1 MREHTSLKKTSKF
14 GAVIFIGSLFLYTLA
29 YTLLAPLGE
38 SRLLD
43 RGLLVLFVVVEI
55 IGIALFYYTHNIRTY
70 RSSKYVKRLVNSF
83 VAFSLLSFGYAIVEL
98 AFGDVQKV
106 SGNLPTIIS
115 VSLSLPASLYY
126 LRDVNLRITGKV
138 LFWAFLPI
146 YLYVFLNRLLQFRV
160 LGGYSEDVF
169 LHGNNVAY
177 NFVILTPLA
186 LFAYK
191 DKKWMGLLLL
201 LLLSTLVFL
210 CAKRG
215 AILSQ
220 GLIILIFI
228 FRGPYKFGRWGFAV
242 LCIGGFLALMPI
254 VSHIQNMEVS
264 PLDRFEDTSG
274 SGRAEIYSSII
285 DGVNQS
291 SFGALLYGHGF
302 YATADLTKRSFG
314 SSFGSVAHND
324 WLEIAYDFGLVGL
337 ILYLSILFFL
347 LKATI
352 KSEKQASR
360 LLLII
365 LVIFLVRTNFSMV
378 FADKG
383 SIIYYTTV
391 GLILLEDIRTHE
403 EKTSTTTRV
412 GCGCSGGRIF

>member
-1 MREHTSLKKTSKF
+1 MREHTNLKKTSVF
-14 GAVIFIGSLFLYTLA
+14 GAVAFIGSLFLYTLA

-55 IGIALFYYTHNIRTY
+55 IGTFLFYSVHNIRVY
-70 RSSKYVKRLVNSF
+70 RSYKHVKRLVNSF

-98 AFGDVQKV
+98 AFGDIQKV
-106 SGNLPTIIS
+106 SSNLPTIIS

-146 YLYVFLNRLLQFRV
+146 YLYSFFNNFLQFGI

-169 LHGNNVAY
+169 LQGNNVAY

-191 DKKWMGLLLL
+191 DKKWIGLLLL
-201 LLLSTLVFL
+201 LLLSTLVFF

-228 FRGPYKFGRWGFAV
+228 FRGPYKFGQWGFVV

-274 SGRAEIYSSII
+274 SGRSEIYSSIV
-285 DGVNQS
+285 DGVKQS
-291 SFGALLYGHGF
+291 SFGSLLYGHGF
-302 YATADLTKRSFG
+302 YATADLTKKTLG
-314 SSFGSVAHND
+314 YNIAVVAHND

-347 LKATI
+347 LKAAI
-352 KSEKQASR
+352 KSEKQESR

-365 LVIFLVRTNFSMV
+365 LVIFLVRTSFSMV

-383 SIIYYTTV
+383 SIIYYTTI
-391 GLILLEDIRTHE
+391 GLILLEDMKM
-403 EKTSTTTRV
+403 KTNQNTR
-412 GCGCSGGRIF
+412 SRML

>member
-1 MREHTSLKKTSKF
+1 MREHTTLKKASKF
-14 GAVIFIGSLFLYTLA
+14 GAVAFIGSLFLYTLA
-29 YTLLAPLGE
+29 YTLVAPLGG

-55 IGIALFYYTHNIRTY
+55 IGTFLFYCAHNIRVY
-70 RSSKYVKRLVNSF
+70 RSYKHVKRLVNSF

-146 YLYVFLNRLLQFRV
+146 YLYSFFNSFLQFGI

-169 LHGNNVAY
+169 LQGKNVAY

-191 DKKWMGLLLL
+191 DKKWIGLLLL
-201 LLLSTLVFL
+201 LLLSTLVFF

-254 VSHIQNMEVS
+254 VSHIRNMEIS

-285 DGVNQS
+285 DGVKQS

-302 YATADLTKRSFG
+302 YATADLNKRSFG
-314 SSFGSVAHND
+314 SDIGTVAHND

-347 LKATI
+347 LKAAI
-352 KSEKQASR
+352 KSEKQESR

-365 LVIFLVRTNFSMV
+365 LVIFLVRTSFSMV

-391 GLILLEDIRTHE
+391 GLILLEDIRM
-403 EKTSTTTRV
+403 KTNQNTKS
-412 GCGCSGGRIF
+412 RIL

>member
-55 IGIALFYYTHNIRTY
+55 IGTALFYYTHNIRTY

-126 LRDVNLRITGKV
+126 LRDVNPRITGKI

-274 SGRAEIYSSII
+274 SGRSEIYSSII
-285 DGVNQS
+285 DGVKQS
-291 SFGALLYGHGF
+291 SIGALLYGHGF
-302 YATADLTKRSFG
+302 YATVDLTKRSFG
-314 SSFGSVAHND
+314 SSIGSVAHND

-337 ILYLSILFFL
+337 ILYLLILFFL
-347 LKATI
+347 LKAVI
-352 KSEKQASR
+352 KSEKQESR
-360 LLLII
+360 FLLII